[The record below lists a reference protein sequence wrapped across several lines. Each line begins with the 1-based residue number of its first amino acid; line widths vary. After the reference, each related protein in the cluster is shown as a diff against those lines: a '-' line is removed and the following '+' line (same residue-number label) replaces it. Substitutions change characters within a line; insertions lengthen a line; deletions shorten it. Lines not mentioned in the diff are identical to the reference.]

1 MKVRATQAGHY
12 GGYYRNEGDVFE
24 ISDAKHIVL
33 SGDGLPEH
41 DEKGKPTGRT
51 ETDFSAK
58 WMEEVTQDVPSTP
71 MKKPVPRN
79 PLESLKI
86 KEKPDEQPNTLAD
99 TSSLI

>member
-24 ISDAKHIVL
+24 ISDAKRIVL
-33 SGDGLPEH
+33 GGDGLPEK

-51 ETDFSAK
+51 QTDFSEK
-58 WMEEVTQDVPSTP
+58 WMQEVSADVPPTP
-71 MKKPVPRN
+71 MQKPVARN

-86 KEKPDEQPNTLAD
+86 KPAEKQPDTLAD